1 MKRYLLLLAIS
12 ALAASALSQPTQ
24 MKLKTGFASPS
35 RITVIMKNSEHP
47 RLSQKGLATKNFA
60 QGQWI

>member
-1 MKRYLLLLAIS
+1 MMRYLLLIAAA

-24 MKLKTGFASPS
+24 MALKAGLASPS
-35 RITVIMKNSEHP
+35 RITVITKNSDHP
-47 RLSQKGLATKNFA
+47 RLNRNGLATKNFA